1 MAHSGDEC
9 EGEEG
14 EAGSAS
20 LAADGGIAEAS
31 LVSSR
36 GPTIGGGEC
45 EVGMVL
51 DVYWRADDT
60 VFRGTVDMVEDGQ
73 VLVHYPSTRRLIWH
87 DGQDGCSFTL
97 VETEA
102 VRAAAAAEQV
112 DCSIHP
118 LPHPPTNEPTHS
130 QTPAPAQLCE
140 ITIAD
145 PRLRSQASDDEAP
158 AAEEIISI
166 FHSDEGAKGEGECE
180 VEEDEIVCGGD
191 DDSMDAIAEAAR
203 GGGGVGKEGGSRHG
217 IRPPPL
223 DSWFVS

>member
-1 MAHSGDEC
+1 MAHSGDEY

-20 LAADGGIAEAS
+20 LTADGGIAEAS

-45 EVGMVL
+45 EVGMVV

-97 VETEA
+97 VEAEA

-130 QTPAPAQLCE
+130 QSPPTPPPPSLSTLHHRPHLGTGQ
-140 ITIAD
+140 
-145 PRLRSQASDDEAP
+145 
-158 AAEEIISI
+158 
-166 FHSDEGAKGEGECE
+166 
-180 VEEDEIVCGGD
+180 
-191 DDSMDAIAEAAR
+191 
-203 GGGGVGKEGGSRHG
+203 GGSREHRG
-217 IRPPPL
+217 RGGRGGRMGRRGGR
-223 DSWFVS
+223 DGA